1 MRSSIA
7 SPSPRLA
14 TYIFALALLLC
25 LQIACSMATPVGLL
39 EARDVEEPEA
49 LQKRTH
55 FPDYPPS
62 CQICE
67 PHFSEINACANA
79 SVIFADVQS
88 ILVSPLSFLG
98 EITCACS
105 STFQYYFPQCV
116 DCFELTN
123 QTVYIEPS
131 NGNMSS
137 IVQGVHDICALGSVI
152 FGGVASVNSQLPGQT
167 PITVASGAAF
177 KRTAV
182 SLLGVTG
189 QGMVPLLFGIVTII
203 MGFGMGVWSVL

>member
-14 TYIFALALLLC
+14 TYLFALILLLC
-25 LQIACSMATPVGLL
+25 LQIVSSMATPVDL
-39 EARDVEEPEA
+39 EERDLEERDA
-49 LQKRTH
+49 LEKRTH

-88 ILVSPLSFLG
+88 ILLSPLSFIS

-105 STFQYYFPQCV
+105 STFQSYFPQCV

-137 IVQGVHDICALGSVI
+137 IVQGVHNICALGSAV
-152 FGGVASVNSQLPGQT
+152 FGGVASANSQLPGET

-177 KRTAV
+177 RRTAV

-189 QGMVPLLFGIVTII
+189 QGMGALLFGIGTII
-203 MGFGMGVWSVL
+203 MGFGMGVWTIL

>member
-7 SPSPRLA
+7 PPSPRLA
-14 TYIFALALLLC
+14 TYLFALVLLLC
-25 LQIACSMATPVGLL
+25 LQISYSMATPVGLL
-39 EARDVEEPEA
+39 EAKDLEERDA
-49 LQKRTH
+49 LKKRTQ

-88 ILVSPLSFLG
+88 VRIQPCLSWAQFPSYTGGADTLRLQILLSPLSFIS

-105 STFQYYFPQCV
+105 STFQSYFPQCV

-137 IVQGVHDICALGSVI
+137 IVQGRQCLPLFTHLSSERDYGSL
-152 FGGVASVNSQLPGQT
+152 SNT
-167 PITVASGAAF
+167 
-177 KRTAV
+177 
-182 SLLGVTG
+182 LL
-189 QGMVPLLFGIVTII
+189 
-203 MGFGMGVWSVL
+203 